1 MIEPLASAN
10 DNYQIPTYTNLS
22 RAFSLSILDENGE
35 EIGMKINLTDSI
47 EFFIPRDPNLIIP
60 PMFLQ
65 NVTFDNEKHS
75 LFNYHFIN
83 FSRTNPNLTFSVHF
97 EMQPLNSNL
106 SYLLIYKFDD
116 KPQLN
121 SMDNWTILHP
131 SSEFSLFNSSSYLS
145 KFRFNNRWNI
155 HIFYQ

>member
-22 RAFSLSILDENGE
+22 RSFSLSILDENGE
-35 EIGMKINLTDSI
+35 DIGMKINLTDSI

-65 NVTFDNEKHS
+65 NVTFNNETYS

-116 KPQLN
+116 KPQLD

-131 SSEFSLFNSSSYLS
+131 SSKFSLFDSSSYLC
-145 KFRFNNRWNI
+145 KN
-155 HIFYQ
+155 